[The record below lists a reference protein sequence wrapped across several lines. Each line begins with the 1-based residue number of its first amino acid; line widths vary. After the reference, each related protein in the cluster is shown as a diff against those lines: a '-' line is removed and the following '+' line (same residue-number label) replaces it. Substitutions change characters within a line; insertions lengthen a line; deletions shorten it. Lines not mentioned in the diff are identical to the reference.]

1 MKGVWGYGILLKT
14 PERMN
19 RLRGLGL
26 MFNRKEYLKE
36 VKRIVI
42 KVGTSSITHSTGLL
56 NLERMESLTRQIAD
70 LHNRGIE
77 VILVSSGAIGAG
89 MGKMNLKE
97 RPKTVPEKQAAAAVG
112 QGVLIHMYQKTMS
125 EYGKTIA
132 QILVTKD
139 DLADRSRFLN
149 ARNTI
154 FSLLAHGVI
163 PIVNENDAVATD
175 ELKYGNKIGDNDT
188 LSALMVSLVDAE
200 LLVILSD
207 IDGLYDENPAANPN
221 ARMIPE
227 VHEVTQD
234 ILDMAGGTG
243 TSLGTGG
250 MATKIKAAQ
259 IATSTGADMLI
270 ARSSLDGVL
279 YRLLE
284 GESVGTLFLR
294 KDKAVQARQHWIGYS
309 SRVTGEIHVDE
320 GAAKAMCLR
329 RKSLLPSG
337 ITGVTGGFK
346 AGEIVA
352 VKDPDGKHIANGVT
366 NYDSHE
372 IEMIRGLKTE
382 AIISVLGYKDYDE
395 VIHANNMLIIG
406 GGES

>member
-1 MKGVWGYGILLKT
+1 
-14 PERMN
+14 
-19 RLRGLGL
+19 
-26 MFNRKEYLKE
+26 MFNRRDYLKE

-42 KVGTSSITHSTGLL
+42 KVGTSSITHKTGLL
-56 NLERMESLTRQIAD
+56 NLERIENLSRQIAD
-70 LHNRGIE
+70 IHNRGIE

-89 MGKMNLKE
+89 MGKLNLKE
-97 RPKTVPEKQAAAAVG
+97 RPRTVPEKQAAAAVG

-125 EYGKTIA
+125 EYGKIIA

-139 DLADRSRFLN
+139 DIVDRARFLN

-207 IDGLYDENPAANPN
+207 IDGLYDSNPATNPN
-221 ARMIPE
+221 AMLIPE
-227 VHEVTQD
+227 VHEITQD
-234 ILDMAGGTG
+234 IIDMAGGSG
-243 TSLGTGG
+243 SALGTGG
-250 MATKIKAAQ
+250 MATKINAAQ
-259 IATSTGADMLI
+259 IATSTGADMMI
-270 ARSSLDGVL
+270 ADSSLDRVL
-279 YRLLE
+279 YRLME
-284 GESVGTLFLR
+284 GEMIGTLFLR

-309 SRVTGEIHVDE
+309 SRVTGEVHVDA
-320 GAAKAMCLR
+320 GAAKAMCQQ

-337 ITGVTGGFK
+337 ITRVVGTFH

-352 VKDPDGKHIANGVT
+352 VKDDANRHIANGVS

-372 IEMIRGLKTE
+372 IEMIRGLKSE
-382 AIISVLGYKDYDE
+382 AIVSVLGYKDYDE
-395 VIHANNMLIIG
+395 VIHANNMLILG
-406 GGES
+406 GKES

>member
-1 MKGVWGYGILLKT
+1 
-14 PERMN
+14 
-19 RLRGLGL
+19 

-36 VKRIVI
+36 VKRVVI
-42 KVGTSSITHSTGLL
+42 KVGTSSITQSTGLL
-56 NLERMESLTRQIAD
+56 NLERIEALSRQIAD

-77 VILVSSGAIGAG
+77 VILVSSGSIGAG
-89 MGKMNLKE
+89 MGRLNLKE

-112 QGVLIHMYQKTMS
+112 QGILIHIYQKILS
-125 EYGKTIA
+125 EFGKNIG

-154 FSLLAHGVI
+154 FSLLSHGVI

-200 LLVILSD
+200 LLIILSD
-207 IDGLYDENPAANPN
+207 IDGLYNANPATDPKAE
-221 ARMIPE
+221 MLTE
-227 VHEVTQD
+227 VHEITQD
-234 ILDMAGGTG
+234 IVEMAGGSG
-243 TSLGTGG
+243 SMLGTGG

-259 IATSTGADMLI
+259 IAVSTGADMII
-270 ARSSLDGVL
+270 AKSSLDRVL
-279 YRLLE
+279 YRVVE
-284 GESVGTLFLR
+284 GESIGTLFLR

-309 SRVTGEIHVDE
+309 SRVTGEICVDA
-320 GAAKAMCLR
+320 GAAKAVLK

-337 ITGVTGGFK
+337 IVGVTGTFK

-352 VKDPDGKHIANGVT
+352 VKDSEGRHIANGVT

-372 IEMIRGLKTE
+372 VQMIRGLKTE
-382 AIISVLGYKDYDE
+382 AIIAVLGYKDYDE

-406 GGES
+406 GSAK

>member
-1 MKGVWGYGILLKT
+1 
-14 PERMN
+14 
-19 RLRGLGL
+19 
-26 MFNRKEYLKE
+26 MFDRKAYLKD
-36 VKRIVI
+36 VKRIVV
-42 KVGTSSITHSTGLL
+42 KVGTSSITHGTGLL
-56 NLERMESLTRQIAD
+56 NLERIEALSRQLAD

-77 VILVSSGAIGAG
+77 VVLVSSGAIGAG
-89 MGKMNLKE
+89 MGKLNLKE

-139 DLADRSRFLN
+139 DLADRGRFLN

-207 IDGLYDENPAANPN
+207 IDGLYDANPATHPE
-221 ARMIPE
+221 ARMLPE
-227 VHEVTQD
+227 VYEITQSV
-234 ILDMAGGTG
+234 IEMAGGSG
-243 TSLGTGG
+243 SVLGTGG

-270 ARSSLDGVL
+270 ASTAVPQVL
-279 YRLLE
+279 YRLLD
-284 GESVGTLFLR
+284 GEALGTLFLR

-309 SRVTGEIHVDE
+309 SRVTGEIRVDA
-320 GAAKAMCLR
+320 GAARAMVQK

-337 ITGVTGGFK
+337 ITGVSGNFHS
-346 AGEIVA
+346 GEIVA
-352 VKDPDGKHIANGVT
+352 VKDDTGKHIANGVT
-366 NYDSHE
+366 NYDSDE
-372 IEMIRGLKTE
+372 IEKIRGLKTE
-382 AIISVLGYKDYDE
+382 AIITVLGYKDYDE

-406 GGES
+406 GMNHDRS

>member
-1 MKGVWGYGILLKT
+1 
-14 PERMN
+14 
-19 RLRGLGL
+19 
-26 MFNRKEYLKE
+26 MFDRKEYLKDIRR
-36 VKRIVI
+36 VVI
-42 KVGTSSITHSTGLL
+42 KVGTSSITHRTGLL
-56 NLERMESLTRQIAD
+56 NLERIEALSRQIAD

-89 MGKMNLKE
+89 MGKLNLKE

-112 QGVLIHMYQKTMS
+112 QGVLIHMYQKTLS
-125 EYGKTIA
+125 EFGKTIA

-139 DLADRSRFLN
+139 DMADRSRFLN
-149 ARNTI
+149 ARNTV

-200 LLVILSD
+200 LLIILSD
-207 IDGLYDENPAANPN
+207 IDGLYDANPASNPD
-221 ARMIPE
+221 ARMLQE
-227 VHEVTQD
+227 VHEITPE
-234 ILDMAGGTG
+234 IIEMAGGSG
-243 TSLGTGG
+243 SILGTGG

-259 IATSTGADMLI
+259 IATSTGADMII
-270 ARSSLDGVL
+270 AASATEGVL
-279 YRLLE
+279 YRLVE
-284 GESVGTLFLR
+284 GEPVGTLFLR

-309 SRVTGEIHVDE
+309 SRVTGEIHVDA
-320 GAAKAMCLR
+320 GAARALVQR
-329 RKSLLPSG
+329 RTSLLPSG
-337 ITGVTGGFK
+337 ITGVSGTFQTG
-346 AGEIVA
+346 AIVA
-352 VKDPDGKHIANGVT
+352 VKDPEGRHIANGVT

-406 GGES
+406 GGAS